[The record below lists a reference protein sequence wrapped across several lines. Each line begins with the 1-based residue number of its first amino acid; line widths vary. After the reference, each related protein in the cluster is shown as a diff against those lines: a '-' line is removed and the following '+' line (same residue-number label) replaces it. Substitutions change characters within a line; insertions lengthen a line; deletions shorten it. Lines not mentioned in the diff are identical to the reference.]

1 MVNMYLVGCL
11 QYNRIVGQRIGQ
23 RLTGMGISWC
33 FTYDTSMEEDLG
45 LSKRA
50 DVANRFSKL
59 YGAKNVILISLHHNA
74 CGNGAVWVKANG
86 WEIYTTKGDTVS
98 DKYADI
104 FVEAAKEVLEP
115 KGIKIRGH
123 KEYNFTVIQKT
134 VCPSVLVEFGF
145 YTDKKEVEWL
155 MSEEGI
161 NANVESVIRAIE
173 KNRRVALFA
182 TIFSSPCFSYYC
194 TVFQYLL
201 SFYSE

>member
-1 MVNMYLVGCL
+1 MFIVLDCGHSKRTVGKKSPDSRFL
-11 QYNRIVGQRIGQ
+11 EYEYNRIVGQRIGQ

-115 KGIKIRGH
+115 KGIKIRSH
-123 KEYNFTVIQKT
+123 MEYNFTVIQKT

-173 KNRRVALFA
+173 K
-182 TIFSSPCFSYYC
+182 I
-194 TVFQYLL
+194 
-201 SFYSE
+201 EG